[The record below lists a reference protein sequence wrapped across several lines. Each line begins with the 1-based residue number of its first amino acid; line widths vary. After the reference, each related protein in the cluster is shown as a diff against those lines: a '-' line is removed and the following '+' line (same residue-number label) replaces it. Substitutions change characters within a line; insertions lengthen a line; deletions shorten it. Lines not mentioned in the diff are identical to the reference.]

1 MHTLPLA
8 QAELTA
14 WLRLTMTQHVSR
26 HAVRAWLA
34 AFGLPQQILAASH
47 AALAEIAGPAAAMAL
62 LDQPGPEFAN
72 QHAMVLDWLAQPG
85 NQVVTLAD
93 PAYPRTL
100 LDGGDPPLLLYVKGR
115 LDLLHASALAI
126 VGSRH
131 ASPQG
136 LATARAFASELGA
149 AGLTIVSGLA
159 LGIDAAAHE
168 GALDTSGGTVAVV
181 GTGAD
186 LVYPARHH
194 ALARQLALRGTLL
207 SEWPL
212 GTPAR
217 KAHFPQRNRLIAGLA
232 RGVFVVEAASQSG
245 SLITARLANEM
256 GRDVYAMPGSIHSAL
271 TKGCHRL
278 IKDGAKLVESVADIL
293 QELGWSAPAC
303 NNLPAPACAL
313 PVPTCTTAA
322 HMGSIER
329 PSSGRSP
336 QPHNSPTPA
345 GTATT
350 RTAAPTVF
358 SSDALAA
365 LSALGHD
372 RAAPDLLAKR
382 TGLSASRL
390 QAALLELEL
399 GGAIAP
405 LPCGRVEPFAGGV
418 P

>member
-1 MHTLPLA
+1 MQTLPLA
-8 QAELTA
+8 QAELTE
-14 WLRLTMTQHVSR
+14 WLRLTATQRVSR

-34 AFGLPQQILAASH
+34 AFGLPRQILAASH
-47 AALAEIAGPAAAMAL
+47 AALAEVAGAAAATAL
-62 LDQPGPEFAN
+62 LNHPGPEFVN
-72 QHAMVLDWLAQPG
+72 HHAVVLDWLAQPG
-85 NQVVTLAD
+85 NQMVTLAD

-100 LDGGDPPLLLYVKGR
+100 LEGGDPPLLLYVKGR
-115 LDLLHASALAI
+115 LDLLHTPALAI

-149 AGLTIVSGLA
+149 AGLTIISGLA

-168 GALDTSGGTVAVV
+168 GALDTSGGTVAVI

-194 ALARQLALRGTLL
+194 ALAQRLALHGTLI

-245 SLITARLANEM
+245 SLITARLAGEM

-278 IKDGAKLVESVADIL
+278 IKEGAKLVESVADIL
-293 QELGWSAPAC
+293 EELGSHAPVC
-303 NNLPAPACAL
+303 PR
-313 PVPTCTTAA
+313 TTAA
-322 HMGSIER
+322 
-329 PSSGRSP
+329 
-336 QPHNSPTPA
+336 A
-345 GTATT
+345 
-350 RTAAPTVF
+350 VF
-358 SSDALAA
+358 SGDALAA

-405 LPCGRVEPFAGGV
+405 LPCGRVEPFAGGA

>member
-1 MHTLPLA
+1 MHTLPIA
-8 QAELTA
+8 QTELTA
-14 WLRLTMTQHVSR
+14 WLRLTATQHVSR

-34 AFGLPQQILAASH
+34 AFGLPQQIFAASH
-47 AALAEIAGPAAAMAL
+47 AALAEIAGAAAATAL
-62 LDQPGPEFAN
+62 LNLPGPEFAH
-72 QHAMVLDWLAQPG
+72 QQAVALDWLAQPG

-100 LDGGDPPLLLYVKGR
+100 LDSSDPPLLLYVKGR
-115 LDLLHASALAI
+115 LDLLHAPALAI

-149 AGLTIVSGLA
+149 AGLTIISGLA

-168 GALDTSGGTVAVV
+168 GALETTGGTVAVV

-186 LVYPARHH
+186 LVYPARHR
-194 ALARQLALRGTLL
+194 ALAERLALHGTLL

-293 QELGWSAPAC
+293 DELGWAAATNVS
-303 NNLPAPACAL
+303 PAPACAT
-313 PVPTCTTAA
+313 VA
-322 HMGSIER
+322 HRDSTGKSSSR
-329 PSSGRSP
+329 HPPSAHSSP
-336 QPHNSPTPA
+336 GPA
-345 GTATT
+345 GTRAVTL
-350 RTAAPTVF
+350 PGPPVF
-358 SSDALAA
+358 SGDALAA

>member
-8 QAELTA
+8 QPELTA
-14 WLRLTMTQHVSR
+14 WLRLTETQHVAR
-26 HAVRAWLA
+26 HAARAWLA
-34 AFGLPQQILAASH
+34 AFGMPQQILAASH
-47 AALAEIAGPAAAMAL
+47 AALAEVAGSAAATAL
-62 LDQPGPEFAN
+62 LNQPGPEFAKRRKV
-72 QHAMVLDWLAQPG
+72 VLDWLAQPG

-115 LDLLHASALAI
+115 LDLLHVPALAI

-131 ASPQG
+131 ASAQG
-136 LATARAFASELGA
+136 RATARAFASELGA
-149 AGLTIVSGLA
+149 AGLTIISGLA

-168 GALDTSGGTVAVV
+168 GALDTSGGTVAVI

-194 ALARQLALRGTLL
+194 ALSQQLALHGALL

-232 RGVFVVEAASQSG
+232 RGVFVVEAAAQSG

-278 IKDGAKLVESVADIL
+278 IQDGAKLVESVADIL
-293 QELGWSAPAC
+293 GELGWPASACKELRAPAYKK
-303 NNLPAPACAL
+303 LRAPACAS
-313 PVPTCTTAA
+313 TASTAA
-322 HMGSIER
+322 
-329 PSSGRSP
+329 
-336 QPHNSPTPA
+336 
-345 GTATT
+345 
-350 RTAAPTVF
+350 AAVF
-358 SSDALAA
+358 SDDAVAA

-418 P
+418 L

>member
-1 MHTLPLA
+1 M
-8 QAELTA
+8 
-14 WLRLTMTQHVSR
+14 
-26 HAVRAWLA
+26 
-34 AFGLPQQILAASH
+34 I
-47 AALAEIAGPAAAMAL
+47 
-62 LDQPGPEFAN
+62 
-72 QHAMVLDWLAQPG
+72 
-85 NQVVTLAD
+85 
-93 PAYPRTL
+93 
-100 LDGGDPPLLLYVKGR
+100 
-115 LDLLHASALAI
+115 AI

-149 AGLTIVSGLA
+149 AGLTIISGLA

-168 GALDTSGGTVAVV
+168 GALDTSAGTVAVV

-194 ALARQLALRGTLL
+194 ALAQQLALHGTLL

-232 RGVFVVEAASQSG
+232 RGVFVVEAAARSG

-256 GRDVYAMPGSIHSAL
+256 GQDVYAMPGSIHSAL

-293 QELGWSAPAC
+293 EELGW
-303 NNLPAPACAL
+303 PAPACAT
-313 PVPTCTTAA
+313 VA
-322 HMGSIER
+322 HTDSTGK
-329 PSSGRSP
+329 PSSRRSSLS
-336 QPHNSPTPA
+336 HSSPPPA
-345 GTATT
+345 GTAAV

-405 LPCGRVEPFAGGV
+405 LPCGRVEPFAGGAQ
-418 P
+418 